1 VFDVTKVDN
10 MNDPINLVSEGGAT
24 SIHIDVRI
32 KENGDLLFSG
42 QDIGE
47 APEEIFGDS
56 DYEYWLTVPA
66 VEKDKLLLALI
77 EKHYA
82 GDALVISTLRKFMES
97 RKIPCNFFSH

>member
-1 VFDVTKVDN
+1 
-10 MNDPINLVSEGGAT
+10 MNEPIKLVSQGGST

-32 KENGDLLFSG
+32 DDNGDLLFSG
-42 QDIGE
+42 QDIGD

-66 VEKDKLLLALI
+66 AEKDRLLLALI

-82 GDALVISTLRKFMES
+82 GDALVISTLWEFMES
-97 RKIPCNFFSH
+97 KQIPCSFFSH

>member
-1 VFDVTKVDN
+1 MSKKVE
-10 MNDPINLVSEGGAT
+10 LVRQGGAT

-32 KENGDLLFSG
+32 NDKGDLLFSG
-42 QDIGE
+42 QDIGS

-66 VEKDKLLLALI
+66 ADKDKLLLALI

-82 GDALVISTLRKFMES
+82 GDALVVSTLREFMES
-97 RKIPCNFFSH
+97 REIPHNFFSH

>member
-1 VFDVTKVDN
+1 
-10 MNDPINLVSEGGAT
+10 MSDPIKLVSQGGST
-24 SIHIDVRI
+24 SIHIDMRI
-32 KENGDLLFSG
+32 DENGNLLFSG
-42 QDIGE
+42 QDIGS

-66 VEKDKLLLALI
+66 AEKDRLLLALL

-97 RKIPCNFFSH
+97 KQIPCSFYSF

>member
-1 VFDVTKVDN
+1 
-10 MNDPINLVSEGGAT
+10 MNDPIKLVRQGGST

-32 KENGDLLFSG
+32 DDSGDLLFSG
-42 QDIGE
+42 QDIGD

-66 VEKDKLLLALI
+66 SEKDRLLLALL

-82 GDALVISTLRKFMES
+82 GDALVISTLRELMES
-97 RKIPCNFFSH
+97 KEIPCSFFSH

>member
-1 VFDVTKVDN
+1 MTK
-10 MNDPINLVSEGGAT
+10 PIKLVSQGGST

-32 KENGDLLFSG
+32 NENGDLLFSG
-42 QDIGE
+42 QDIGS
-47 APEEIFGDS
+47 APEEIFGDM

-82 GDALVISTLRKFMES
+82 GDALVVSTLREFMES
-97 RKIPCNFFSH
+97 REIPHSFFSH

>member
-1 VFDVTKVDN
+1 MSDRIK
-10 MNDPINLVSEGGAT
+10 LVNQGGAT

-42 QDIGE
+42 QDIGK
-47 APEEIFGDS
+47 APEEIFGDL

-66 VEKDKLLLALI
+66 GEKDRLLLALI

-82 GDALVISTLRKFMES
+82 GNSTVISELREVMEA
-97 RKIPCNFFSH
+97 KGIACQFSSY

>member
-1 VFDVTKVDN
+1 MSDRIV
-10 MNDPINLVSEGGAT
+10 LVKQGGST

-66 VEKDKLLLALI
+66 AEKDRLLLALI
-77 EKHYA
+77 EQHYA
-82 GDALVISTLRKFMES
+82 GNGSLVSELRELMES
-97 RKIPCNFFSH
+97 QDIPCAFFSH